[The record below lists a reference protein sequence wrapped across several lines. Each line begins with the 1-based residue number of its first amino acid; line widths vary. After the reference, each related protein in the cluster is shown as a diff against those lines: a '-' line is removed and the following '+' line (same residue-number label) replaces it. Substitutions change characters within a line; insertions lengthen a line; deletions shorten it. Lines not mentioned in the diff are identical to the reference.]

1 MSESKLPQSV
11 SELGVNHVVIQ
22 DQGKSRAKQALLAT
36 ALSLAMASGALAA
49 PDPGPAEIAP
59 SYSAADFAM
68 ESIDKKVALKMAH
81 EEAERKRQEEAQKA
95 KDKDK
100 EPATRSGAALDAVL
114 EHQGLGKDKSTLEKI
129 AGIAG
134 SVLVLGGGQSAI
146 FKAGTEAVVAS
157 TVGASSKDA
166 KKGVAAAGL
175 IGDAIFIAETGGYGA
190 IPVAYRYGKDALDAY
205 KESEQK
211 RIDENLEKVKDRT
224 VYVAE
229 VYTYSMRLEAREK
242 RMAASP
248 EDQAAYNKRM
258 LEDAKTKVEVGGYAS
273 ESLNNAIELE
283 EMVKSRGGQTEPW
296 YDQYL
301 QYKSEY
307 KPAKPELQDFFGKA
321 GGLDAKGIGLESSTD
336 FLRSLTSGK
345 DKNQRLEIS

>member
-1 MSESKLPQSV
+1 MSESNPRQSI
-11 SELGVNHVVIQ
+11 SALGVNHVVIE
-22 DQGKSRAKQALLAT
+22 DQSKSRAKQALLAT
-36 ALSLAMASGALAA
+36 ALSVAMASGALAA
-49 PDPGPAEIAP
+49 PAPGSAEIAP

-68 ESIDKKVALKMAH
+68 ESIDKKVAMKMEY
-81 EEAERKRQEEAQKA
+81 EESERKRQEDEQKE
-95 KDKDK
+95 KDKNK
-100 EPATRSGAALDAVL
+100 EPVTRSGAALDAML
-114 EHQGLGKDKSTLEKI
+114 ENQGLGKDKSTFEKI

-175 IGDAIFIAETGGYGA
+175 VGDAIFIAETGGYGA

-211 RIDENLEKVKDRT
+211 RIEENLEKVKDRT

-283 EMVKSRGGQTEPW
+283 EMVKSRGGQTEAW

-307 KPAKPELQDFFGKA
+307 KPAEPELQDFFGKV
-321 GGLDAKGIGLESSTD
+321 GGLDTKGLGLASSTD
-336 FLRSLTSGK
+336 FLRTLMSGK
-345 DKNQRLEIS
+345 DQNHRLEIG